1 VAMALVSTVLL
12 LLMLVILYNG
22 TKMHAKLQE
31 YESREALLQE
41 QIEAEWER
49 SNEIEELK
57 KYTKTKKYIEET
69 AREKLGLVYED
80 EILIKME
87 E

>member
-1 VAMALVSTVLL
+1 MAMALVSTVLL

-22 TKMHAKLQE
+22 TKMHAKLQA